1 MNNFYVYEHWRTDRD
16 ECFYVGKGRAG
27 RAYDMKTRNRHHKA
41 IQAKVSREGF
51 AIEIR
56 MVATGLAEGDAFAL
70 EIERIVFWRAS
81 GADLTNMTNGGEGT
95 SGYHHSVEVR
105 QKMSISQNKRLP
117 RPPHSNETKKKIS
130 LKKMNNSNMKGK
142 HHSQRVKDIL
152 SNLGYKNIEKFK
164 QFSHLGPKALSK
176 KVICLDDGKVYES
189 ASAASR
195 EYAAA
200 KSAIIELC
208 LGQRGR
214 KTVNGLRFQYV
225 GDE

>member
-1 MNNFYVYEHWRTDRD
+1 MSNFYVYEHWRTDRD

-27 RAYDMKTRNRHHKA
+27 RAYEMKTRNRHHKA

-51 AIEIR
+51 AIEVR
-56 MVATGLAEGDAFAL
+56 MVATGLTEDNAFAL
-70 EIERIVFWRAS
+70 EIERIAFWRAS
-81 GADLTNMTNGGEGT
+81 GVDLTNMTNGGEGS
-95 SGYHHSVEVR
+95 SGHQPSDEAR
-105 QKMSISQNKRLP
+105 QKMSLFQKGRSP
-117 RPPHSNETKKKIS
+117 RKPHSDETKRKIS
-130 LKKMNNSNMKGK
+130 IKNMNNSNMKGK
-142 HHSQRVKDIL
+142 HHSQKVKDIL
-152 SNLGYKNIEKFK
+152 SDLGYKNIEKFK

-176 KVICLDDGKVYES
+176 KVICLDDGKIYES

-195 EYAAA
+195 EYLAA

-208 LGQRGR
+208 LGKNGR